1 MAGMQRRPGTWILVT
16 LGAVIAGCSSD
27 SAQPSGPSAATTS
40 FARIQRDIF
49 NGAATGTSCITCHT
63 AASPFAAQSGLLLDD
78 PVAYANLVNV
88 PPRNA
93 NALTD
98 GLMRVMRFQASGS
111 LLYHKLMAW
120 QSGHHARD
128 YGSAMP
134 LGGQSL
140 SVGQLE
146 FVRRWI
152 DAGAPATGDAI
163 DPLLLAD
170 RTRPE
175 LQPFTPLAPPA
186 QGVQLKIEAFPVNPN
201 FERELFV
208 YRALNNAQPLYINRI
223 ETKMRANSHH
233 FLIYTF
239 TNNAPSYVIPA
250 PNTIRDIRNPD
261 GTMEFGNMLAM
272 GYHVFFGGSMTESG
286 GYNFPSGVALR
297 VPANVSLDLNS
308 HYVNKTSQPLTG
320 EVYANLYTVD
330 SAQVQ
335 KVARTLN
342 LDNLNINL
350 PAGQR
355 VDVTKSFTMS
365 TTTTIF
371 MLTSHM
377 HARGEKFVVKIKG
390 GTRDGEV
397 VYTNTDWA
405 APMITTYAQPIVLTP
420 GQGLTSEVT
429 YNNTTTRTINFG
441 LSSEDEMDIIFGYY
455 Y

>member
-1 MAGMQRRPGTWILVT
+1 MVHMRRRLTTVLFFA
-16 LGAVIAGCSSD
+16 LSGALAGCSGDAS
-27 SAQPSGPSAATTS
+27 QPAGPSTTTTS
-40 FARIQRDIF
+40 FTRLQRDIF
-49 NGAATGTSCITCHT
+49 NGGATGTSCVACHT
-63 AASPFAAQSGLLLDD
+63 AGSTFAAQSGLVLDD
-78 PVAYANLVNV
+78 AVAYNNLVGV
-88 PPRNA
+88 LPKNA

-98 GLMRVMRFQASGS
+98 GLMRVMRYQSSGS

-120 QSGHHARD
+120 QSGHHTRD
-128 YGSAMP
+128 YGSPMP

-152 DAGAPATGDAI
+152 DAGAPTSGDAI
-163 DPLLLAD
+163 DTMLLAD

-175 LQPFTPLAPPA
+175 LQPFTPLVPPSE
-186 QGVQLKIEAFPVNPN
+186 GLQLKIEPFQVNPN

-208 YRALNNAQPLYINRI
+208 YRPLKNAGPLYVNRI
-223 ETKMRANSHH
+223 ETKMRTNSHH
-233 FLIYTF
+233 FIIYTF
-239 TNNAPSYVIPA
+239 TPNTPDFVIPA
-250 PNTIRDIRNPD
+250 ADAIRDIREPD
-261 GTMEFGNMLAM
+261 GSMNFGNMLAM

-286 GYNFPSGVALR
+286 GYNFPPGVALR
-297 VPANVSLDLNS
+297 VPANASLDLNS
-308 HYVNKTSQPLTG
+308 HYVNKTTQPLTG

-330 SAQVQ
+330 STQVQ
-335 KVARTLN
+335 KVAKTLN
-342 LDNLNINL
+342 LDNININL

-355 VDVTKSFTMS
+355 VVVTKTFTMS

-377 HARGEKFVVKIKG
+377 HARGEKFVVKLKG
-390 GTRDGEV
+390 GARDGEV

-405 APMITTYAQPIVLTP
+405 APTITTYATPMVLTA

-429 YNNTTTRTINFG
+429 YNNTTTHTISFG